1 MDGDAIVRITK
12 VEHGIARPGFTEP
25 FHRITFEIVSGD
37 MDPFTVAI
45 WVHQAFPDAEV
56 EHTARLFLAVSLREA
71 AEAASASVRDPDEG
85 PETNPVATP
94 RSPTGPGGR

>member
-12 VEHGIARPGFTEP
+12 VEHGIVRPGFVEP
-25 FHRITFEIVSGD
+25 FHRMTFEIMSGD

-56 EHTARLFLAVSLREA
+56 EHTARLFLAVCLRDA
-71 AEAASASVRDPDEG
+71 AEVASESVVGTDEG
-85 PETNPVATP
+85 WETDTVAMP
-94 RSPTGPGGR
+94 RSPTGPGER